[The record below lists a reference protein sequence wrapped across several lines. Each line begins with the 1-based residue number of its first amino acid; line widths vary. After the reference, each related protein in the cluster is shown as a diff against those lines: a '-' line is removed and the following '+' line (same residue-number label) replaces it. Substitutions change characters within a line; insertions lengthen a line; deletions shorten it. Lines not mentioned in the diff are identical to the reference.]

1 MEVWIKNKKSEIHNQ
16 QENQAIKLNTLEKN
30 LQKVLQP
37 DNELKK
43 DVNQLKK
50 QLEKYKKS
58 SDEDSVN
65 NLLIW
70 EDIQKSIQRKG
81 E

>member
-1 MEVWIKNKKSEIHNQ
+1 MEIWIKNKKSEIHNQ

>member
-58 SDEDSVN
+58 SDEESVN